1 MDPVGRKDGA
11 YARRRESLHIIATE
25 VDLVAEF
32 VRQQLP
38 PLAAMDMASHLGLI
52 KRTLDEMRRRA

>member
-1 MDPVGRKDGA
+1 MDPVGRKDGESE
-11 YARRRESLHIIATE
+11 RRRESLHIIDRE
-25 VDLVAEF
+25 VELVAEF
-32 VRQQLP
+32 VRQLP